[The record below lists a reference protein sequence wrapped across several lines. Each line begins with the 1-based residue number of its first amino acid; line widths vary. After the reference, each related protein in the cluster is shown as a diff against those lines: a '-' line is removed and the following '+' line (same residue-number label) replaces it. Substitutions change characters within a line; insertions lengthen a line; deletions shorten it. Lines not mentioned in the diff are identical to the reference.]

1 MEKTDEIK
9 ILFNKEGVIAIHK
22 PVGILVHVFAHQKN
36 EKNATVVQWALKKFP
51 EIKKVGDDTQFR
63 PGVVHRLDRETSGV
77 LLLTRTQK
85 AFAYLKSLFQKQE
98 MQKTYYAIVQGVPKE
113 KRGIITF
120 PIGIKRG
127 TTKRTIHPQK
137 IGPASTE
144 KILKRQKEAITEYEV
159 IRIIEKN
166 GEKFSLVKIQPHT
179 GRTHQIRIHMN
190 AIHTPVIGDKLYGGK
205 KNSLWAPRH
214 MLHCESISFI
224 LPSGKQIIIQDP
236 VPEEFEEFLDSQKI
250 A

>member
-22 PVGILVHVFAHQKN
+22 PAGILVHVFAHQKN
-36 EKNATVVQWALKKFP
+36 EKGLTVVQWALKKFP

-63 PGVVHRLDRETSGV
+63 PGIVHRLDRETSGV
-77 LLLTRTQK
+77 LLLARTQK
-85 AFAYLKSLFQKQE
+85 AFAFLKSLFQKQE
-98 MQKTYYAIVQGVPKE
+98 IQKTYYAIVQGVPKE

-159 IRIIEKN
+159 IRTMEKN

-205 KNSLWAPRH
+205 KNSLWTSRH
-214 MLHCESISFI
+214 MLHCESLSFD
-224 LPSGKQIIIQDP
+224 LQSGERVIIKDP
-236 VPEEFEEFLDSQKI
+236 IPKEFEEFLDSQKI